1 MAIDLAKTYLSF
13 GDLLMAKPEL
23 GAKVVCGDC
32 GARFYDLKRSDP
44 ECPKCGTVFKAAKVS
59 KPKKVKEPGPK
70 VVETP
75 VVSDDETDD
84 SDDEALL
91 LADDNNDDDIES
103 EDASGVIEDTSDL
116 ADDDMAEVIVHAD
129 DSDEDRT

>member
-1 MAIDLAKTYLSF
+1 
-13 GDLLMAKPEL
+13 MAKPQL
-23 GAKVVCGDC
+23 GATVVCKDC

-44 ECPKCGTVFKAAKVS
+44 ECPKCGTVFKAHKVS

-91 LADDNNDDDIES
+91 LADDNDDDIES
-103 EDASGVIEDTSDL
+103 DDASGVIEDTSNL
-116 ADDDMAEVIVHAD
+116 ADDDMAEVIVHVD
-129 DSDEDRT
+129 DSDENRT

>member
-1 MAIDLAKTYLSF
+1 
-13 GDLLMAKPEL
+13 MAKPKL

-44 ECPKCGTVFKAAKVS
+44 ECPKCGTVLKAAKVS

-75 VVSDDETDD
+75 AVSDDETDD

-91 LADDNNDDDIES
+91 LDDVDVDGDGDVDDDNDDNDDD
-103 EDASGVIEDTSDL
+103 DL
-116 ADDDMAEVIVHAD
+116 SEVIVHVNG
-129 DSDEDRT
+129 SEEDRI

>member
-13 GDLLMAKPEL
+13 GGLLMAKPEL

-91 LADDNNDDDIES
+91 LADDNDDDIES
-103 EDASGVIEDTSDL
+103 DDASGVIEDTSNL
-116 ADDDMAEVIVHAD
+116 ADDDMAEVIVHVD
-129 DSDEDRT
+129 DSDENRT